1 MEKFYCVGSKQHYE
15 LEVLEVA
22 EKPSKGGSIR
32 YSIVS
37 RSPPGHK
44 VTKICKKEVYDYY
57 ADKLSGKEAED
68 TTPVEAPASE
78 PEGSEPIPAG
88 PSSTPEVDDAS
99 LAVPQAFCAE
109 CSTTFEACGCEKKR
123 AEDFEAEVIDRYTE
137 KDGSETVV
145 EEHEIPYSLAGKGFE
160 IEAVDANIAD
170 KTIEITYVKENDDFE
185 ADFSQE
191 AETVVGTMTPGVS
204 LEALTPLEGGLE
216 NGDGEPLVPADDF
229 LPEGEGRVI
238 GSQST
243 SHNYTPMHAEDVDDE
258 EDVCDSCGIVCGL
271 DEMIYFVDDNDDVH
285 KSACYTCFDSE
296 EVEMIYVGEPRSWAD
311 RNRAKL
317 ATAAAALALGILYF
331 NSQKKE

>member
-1 MEKFYCVGSKQHYE
+1 MEKFYCVGSKQHYD

-32 YSIVS
+32 YSLVS

-44 VTKICKKEVYDYY
+44 VTKICKKEVYDHY
-57 ADKLSGKEAED
+57 AEKLAGKEAED

-78 PEGSEPIPAG
+78 PEGSEPTPAG
-88 PSSTPEVDDAS
+88 PSSTPDVDDAS
-99 LAVPQAFCAE
+99 LAVPQ
-109 CSTTFEACGCEKKR
+109 
-123 AEDFEAEVIDRYTE
+123 
-137 KDGSETVV
+137 
-145 EEHEIPYSLAGKGFE
+145 
-160 IEAVDANIAD
+160 
-170 KTIEITYVKENDDFE
+170 DFE

-191 AETVVGTMTPGVS
+191 AETVVGTMTPGVN

-216 NGDGEPLVPADDF
+216 NGDGESLVPADDF

-243 SHNYTPMHAEDVDDE
+243 SHNYTPMHAEDIDDE
-258 EDVCDSCGIVCGL
+258 EDICDSCGIVCGL
-271 DEMIYFVDDNDDVH
+271 DEMIYFVDEDDDVH
-285 KSACYTCFDSE
+285 KSACSACFDSE

-331 NSQKKE
+331 NSQRKE

>member
-78 PEGSEPIPAG
+78 PEGSEPTPAG

-109 CSTTFEACGCEKKR
+109 CTTTFEACGCEKKK
-123 AEDFEAEVIDRYTE
+123 AE
-137 KDGSETVV
+137 
-145 EEHEIPYSLAGKGFE
+145 
-160 IEAVDANIAD
+160 
-170 KTIEITYVKENDDFE
+170 DFE

-191 AETVVGTMTPGVS
+191 AETVVGTMTPGVN

-243 SHNYTPMHAEDVDDE
+243 SHNYTPMHAEEIDDE

>member
-88 PSSTPEVDDAS
+88 PSSTPDVDDAS
-99 LAVPQAFCAE
+99 LVVPQAFCAE

-123 AEDFEAEVIDRYTE
+123 AE
-137 KDGSETVV
+137 
-145 EEHEIPYSLAGKGFE
+145 
-160 IEAVDANIAD
+160 
-170 KTIEITYVKENDDFE
+170 DFE

-243 SHNYTPMHAEDVDDE
+243 SHNYTPMHAEDIDDE

>member
-88 PSSTPEVDDAS
+88 PSSTPDVDDAS
-99 LAVPQAFCAE
+99 LVVPQAF
-109 CSTTFEACGCEKKR
+109 GCEKKS
-123 AEDFEAEVIDRYTE
+123 AEY
-137 KDGSETVV
+137 
-145 EEHEIPYSLAGKGFE
+145 
-160 IEAVDANIAD
+160 
-170 KTIEITYVKENDDFE
+170 FE

-243 SHNYTPMHAEDVDDE
+243 SHNYTPMHAEEIDDE
-258 EDVCDSCGIVCGL
+258 EDVCDS
-271 DEMIYFVDDNDDVH
+271 
-285 KSACYTCFDSE
+285 
-296 EVEMIYVGEPRSWAD
+296 
-311 RNRAKL
+311 
-317 ATAAAALALGILYF
+317 
-331 NSQKKE
+331 

>member
-1 MEKFYCVGSKQHYE
+1 MEKFYCLGSKQHYE

-78 PEGSEPIPAG
+78 PEGSEPTPAG

-109 CSTTFEACGCEKKR
+109 CTTTFEACGCEKKK
-123 AEDFEAEVIDRYTE
+123 AE
-137 KDGSETVV
+137 
-145 EEHEIPYSLAGKGFE
+145 
-160 IEAVDANIAD
+160 
-170 KTIEITYVKENDDFE
+170 DFE

-191 AETVVGTMTPGVS
+191 AETVVGTMTPGVN

>member
-1 MEKFYCVGSKQHYE
+1 M
-15 LEVLEVA
+15 
-22 EKPSKGGSIR
+22 
-32 YSIVS
+32 
-37 RSPPGHK
+37 
-44 VTKICKKEVYDYY
+44 
-57 ADKLSGKEAED
+57 
-68 TTPVEAPASE
+68 
-78 PEGSEPIPAG
+78 
-88 PSSTPEVDDAS
+88 DDAS

-109 CSTTFEACGCEKKR
+109 CTTTFEACGCEKKK
-123 AEDFEAEVIDRYTE
+123 AE
-137 KDGSETVV
+137 
-145 EEHEIPYSLAGKGFE
+145 
-160 IEAVDANIAD
+160 
-170 KTIEITYVKENDDFE
+170 DFE

-191 AETVVGTMTPGVS
+191 AETVVGTMTPGVN

>member
-78 PEGSEPIPAG
+78 PEGSEPTPAG
-88 PSSTPEVDDAS
+88 PSAVPAVDDPR
-99 LAVPQAFCAE
+99 LEVPKAFCAE
-109 CSTTFEACGCEKKR
+109 HNESFEACGCEKKR
-123 AEDFEAEVIDRYTE
+123 AE
-137 KDGSETVV
+137 
-145 EEHEIPYSLAGKGFE
+145 
-160 IEAVDANIAD
+160 
-170 KTIEITYVKENDDFE
+170 DFE

-191 AETVVGTMTPGVS
+191 AETVVGTMTPGVN

>member
-1 MEKFYCVGSKQHYE
+1 MEKFYCVGSKQHYD

-32 YSIVS
+32 YSLVS

-44 VTKICKKEVYDYY
+44 VTKICKKEVYDHY
-57 ADKLSGKEAED
+57 AEKLAGKEAED

-88 PSSTPEVDDAS
+88 PSSTPDVDDAG
-99 LAVPQAFCAE
+99 LAVPQ
-109 CSTTFEACGCEKKR
+109 
-123 AEDFEAEVIDRYTE
+123 DFEAEVIHRYTE
-137 KDGSETVV
+137 KDGSEAVV
-145 EEHEIPYSLAGKGFE
+145 EEHEIPDSLAGKGFE
-160 IEAVDANIAD
+160 IEAVDANIPD

-191 AETVVGTMTPGVS
+191 AETVVGTMTPGVN

-216 NGDGEPLVPADDF
+216 NGDGESLVPADDF

-258 EDVCDSCGIVCGL
+258 EDICDSCGIVCGL
-271 DEMIYFVDDNDDVH
+271 DEMIYFVDEDDDVH

-296 EVEMIYVGEPRSWAD
+296 EVEMIYVGEPRSWAE

-331 NSQKKE
+331 NSQRKE

>member
-1 MEKFYCVGSKQHYE
+1 MEKFYCVGCKNHYE
-15 LEVLEVA
+15 LEVVEAV

-32 YSIVS
+32 YSLVS
-37 RSPPGHK
+37 RCPKGHK
-44 VTKICKKEVYDYY
+44 TTKICKREVYDSYSSK
-57 ADKLSGKEAED
+57 AAETVD

-78 PEGSEPIPAG
+78 PEGSEPTPAG
-88 PSSTPEVDDAS
+88 PSAVPAVDDPR
-99 LAVPQAFCAE
+99 LEVPKAFCAE
-109 CSTTFEACGCEKKR
+109 HNESFEACGCSS
-123 AEDFEAEVIDRYTE
+123 
-137 KDGSETVV
+137 KD
-145 EEHEIPYSLAGKGFE
+145 
-160 IEAVDANIAD
+160 
-170 KTIEITYVKENDDFE
+170 
-185 ADFSQE
+185 
-191 AETVVGTMTPGVS
+191 AETIVGTMTPGVN

-229 LPEGEGRVI
+229 LPEGSGRVI

-243 SHNYTPMHAEDVDDE
+243 SHNYTPMHAEDVGDD

-271 DEMIYFVDDNDDVH
+271 DEMVYFVDEDDAVH
-285 KSACYTCFDSE
+285 QSACSACFDSE

>member
-1 MEKFYCVGSKQHYE
+1 MEKFYCVGCKNHYE
-15 LEVLEVA
+15 LEVVEAV

-32 YSIVS
+32 YSLVS
-37 RSPPGHK
+37 RCPKGHK
-44 VTKICKKEVYDYY
+44 TTKICKREVYDSY
-57 ADKLSGKEAED
+57 SSMEAETID

-78 PEGSEPIPAG
+78 PEGSEPTPAG
-88 PSSTPEVDDAS
+88 PSAVPAVDDPR
-99 LAVPQAFCAE
+99 LEVPKAFCAE
-109 CSTTFEACGCEKKR
+109 HNESFEACGCEKKS
-123 AEDFEAEVIDRYTE
+123 AEDVEMTDEEVKEII
-137 KDGSETVV
+137 TVV
-145 EEHEIPYSLAGKGFE
+145 LEEDNPPESHSVYRKYPMEKVAMAMKLTGTRPSL
-160 IEAVDANIAD
+160 
-170 KTIEITYVKENDDFE
+170 KEWISTKVSKD
-185 ADFSQE
+185 
-191 AETVVGTMTPGVS
+191 AETIVGTMTPGVN

-229 LPEGEGRVI
+229 LPEGSGRVI

-243 SHNYTPMHAEDVDDE
+243 SHNYTPMHAEDVGDD

-271 DEMIYFVDDNDDVH
+271 DEMVYFVDEDDAVH
-285 KSACYTCFDSE
+285 QSACSACFDSE

>member
-1 MEKFYCVGSKQHYE
+1 MEKFYCVGCKNHYE
-15 LEVLEVA
+15 LEVQDTV

-32 YSIVS
+32 YSLVS
-37 RSPPGHK
+37 KCPKGHK
-44 VTKICKKEVYDYY
+44 TTKICKREVYDSYNSK
-57 ADKLSGKEAED
+57 AAED
-68 TTPVEAPASE
+68 TSPVVAPASE
-78 PEGSEPIPAG
+78 PEGSEPTPAG
-88 PSSTPEVDDAS
+88 PSSTPDVDDAG

-109 CSTTFEACGCEKKR
+109 HNSTFEACGCEKKS
-123 AEDFEAEVIDRYTE
+123 AE
-137 KDGSETVV
+137 
-145 EEHEIPYSLAGKGFE
+145 
-160 IEAVDANIAD
+160 
-170 KTIEITYVKENDDFE
+170 DFE

-191 AETVVGTMTPGVS
+191 AETVVGTMTPGVN

-216 NGDGEPLVPADDF
+216 NGDGESLVPADDF
-229 LPEGEGRVI
+229 LPEGSGRVI

-271 DEMIYFVDDNDDVH
+271 DEMIYFVDEDDDVH

-331 NSQKKE
+331 NSQRKE

>member
-1 MEKFYCVGSKQHYE
+1 MKEKFYCVGSKQHYE

-32 YSIVS
+32 YSIIS

-78 PEGSEPIPAG
+78 PEGSEPTPAG
-88 PSSTPEVDDAS
+88 PSSTPDVDDAG

-109 CSTTFEACGCEKKR
+109 CTTTFEACGCEKKS
-123 AEDFEAEVIDRYTE
+123 AE
-137 KDGSETVV
+137 
-145 EEHEIPYSLAGKGFE
+145 
-160 IEAVDANIAD
+160 
-170 KTIEITYVKENDDFE
+170 DFE

-191 AETVVGTMTPGVS
+191 AETVVGTMTPGVN

-229 LPEGEGRVI
+229 LPEGSGRVI

-258 EDVCDSCGIVCGL
+258 EDVCDTCGIVCGL

-331 NSQKKE
+331 NSQRKE